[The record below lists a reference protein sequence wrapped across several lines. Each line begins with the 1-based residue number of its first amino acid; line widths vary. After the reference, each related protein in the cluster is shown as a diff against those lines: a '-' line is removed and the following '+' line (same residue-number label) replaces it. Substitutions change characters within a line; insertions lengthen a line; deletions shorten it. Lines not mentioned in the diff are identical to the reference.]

1 MDIDE
6 ANEIVIGAALRRLG
20 PNARLNPTLLQEQIA
35 AVVKEQGETIFAQLS
50 ESARQQLRREGW
62 TLKEQI
68 ARLERIEAAIE
79 SGRSLI
85 ATYGAETLG
94 ELPAHEQL
102 EFARLWA
109 NATARRDFR
118 YAGRS
123 RRGRRPA
130 SSRSC

>member
-1 MDIDE
+1 MRPS
-6 ANEIVIGAALRRLG
+6 RRLG

-35 AVVKEQGETIFAQLS
+35 AVVKEQGETIFSQLT
-50 ESARQQLRREGW
+50 ESARQQLRREGL

-102 EFARLWA
+102 EFVPGVGG
-109 NATARRDFR
+109 N
-118 YAGRS
+118 
-123 RRGRRPA
+123 GRRSFFA
-130 SSRSC
+130 SSHGQSLSLD